1 MDIRDV
7 KNGIDEDEQLP
18 QNELIRMSA
27 DNHMKCLASFYKR
40 LHPDATSV
48 KVLDGVHS
56 ALPLYDTAAERN
68 IMLLA
73 TTLILPDEDSLQAV
87 SVTVR
92 DEYILS
98 GNTIYMDGY
107 GRFEAYSDVKP
118 RDDSLIIEALKV
130 VGVGKRDLVVPIL
143 NGILRPDKL
152 AEHIEALR
160 PIVAEIYDYEETEQ
174 FLSALQGRYHEKS
187 QSRAVADELG
197 LSKMSSG
204 EIEDILTILEPASDW
219 S

>member
-7 KNGIDEDEQLP
+7 KKGVDEHEQLP

-56 ALPLYDTAAERN
+56 ALPLYDTVSERN

-92 DEYILS
+92 DEYVLS

-118 RDDSLIIEALKV
+118 RDDSLVIEALEL
-130 VGVGKRDLVVPIL
+130 VGVGRRDLVVPVL
-143 NGILRPDKL
+143 SGVVHPDEL

-160 PIVAEIYDYEETEQ
+160 PVVAERYDNEETER
-174 FLSALQGRYHEKS
+174 FLSALETRYHEKS